1 MYLGKL
7 LFLVTLFPVETV
19 IDFIFLS
26 SKINAVGDCSH
37 ENKKHLILG
46 RKAMTYLD
54 SVLKTRDITSANK
67 VHLVKALVFK

>member
-7 LFLVTLFPVETV
+7 LFLVTLFPVETA

-37 ENKKHLILG
+37 EIKKHLFLG
-46 RKAMTYLD
+46 RKAMT
-54 SVLKTRDITSANK
+54 
-67 VHLVKALVFK
+67 